1 MASTGQHPVLRKGGG
16 WRGGESD
23 RDTVNIKR
31 GSTGKIVAMDG
42 STREI

>member
-1 MASTGQHPVLRKGGG
+1 MASTGQHPVLRKGG
-16 WRGGESD
+16 GGESD